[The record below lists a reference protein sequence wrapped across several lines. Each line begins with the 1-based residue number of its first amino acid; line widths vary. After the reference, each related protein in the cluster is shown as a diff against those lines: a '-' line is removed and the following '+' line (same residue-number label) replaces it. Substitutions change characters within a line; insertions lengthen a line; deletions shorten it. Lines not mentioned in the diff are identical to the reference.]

1 MYQEFQHKLG
11 KRIKALR
18 EMKGISQQELASI
31 CDFEKSNMSRLEA
44 GRTNPTV
51 GTLLKI
57 CAALSISLP
66 NLVSIDEK
74 QDPSV

>member
-51 GTLLKI
+51 VTLLKI
-57 CAALSISLP
+57 SEALSIDLP
-66 NLVSIDEK
+66 HLVDVDK
-74 QDPSV
+74 N

>member
-18 EMKGISQQELASI
+18 EMKGISQKELASM
-31 CDFEKSNMSRLEA
+31 CVFEKSNMSRLEA

-51 GTLLKI
+51 VTLLKI
-57 CAALSISLP
+57 SDALSVDLP
-66 NLVSIDEK
+66 DLVNVDK
-74 QDPSV
+74 N

>member
-18 EMKGISQQELASI
+18 EMKGISQQELASM

-51 GTLLKI
+51 VTLLKI
-57 CAALSISLP
+57 SDALSVDLP
-66 NLVSIDEK
+66 DLVNVDK
-74 QDPSV
+74 N

>member
-18 EMKGISQQELASI
+18 EMKGISQQELASM

-51 GTLLKI
+51 VTLLKI
-57 CAALSISLP
+57 CDALSIDLQD
-66 NLVSIDEK
+66 LVNIS
-74 QDPSV
+74 

>member
-1 MYQEFQHKLG
+1 MYHEFQHKLG

-18 EMKGISQQELASI
+18 EMRGISQQELASM

-51 GTLLKI
+51 VTLLKI
-57 CAALSISLP
+57 SEALSVDLP
-66 NLVSIDEK
+66 DLVNVDK
-74 QDPSV
+74 N